1 MGLPLAIE
9 KVVRTSITMQL
20 GDRRSAI
27 EIIADILRLL
37 RLGEASKTEI
47 MYTVKMSYSQR
58 QKYLR
63 NLLELGLLDE
73 VRQDTR
79 SVIYRITPK
88 GLNLLTAIEN
98 MQEMLRLEELPV
110 ILYSPEV
117 VKTGTRSGRTT

>member
-1 MGLPLAIE
+1 MRFPLAIE
-9 KVVRTSITMQL
+9 KVVRSNITLQL
-20 GDRRSAI
+20 GDRRSSI

-37 RLGEASKTEI
+37 RLGEAGKTEI

-79 SVIYRITPK
+79 SVIYRITRK
-88 GLNLLTAIEN
+88 GLNLLTTIEN

-110 ILYSPEV
+110 ILHLPKIA
-117 VKTGTRSGRTT
+117 KTGTRISRTI

>member
-1 MGLPLAIE
+1 
-9 KVVRTSITMQL
+9 MQL
-20 GDRRSAI
+20 GDRRSSI

-37 RLGEASKTEI
+37 RLGKASKTEI
-47 MYTVKMSYSQR
+47 MYTIKMSYRQR

-73 VRQDTR
+73 VRQDTPA
-79 SVIYRITPK
+79 VIYRITRK

-98 MQEMLRLEELPV
+98 MQEMLHLEELPT

-117 VKTGTRSGRTT
+117 IKTNTRSGRTT

>member
-1 MGLPLAIE
+1 MGLIHAIE
-9 KVVRTSITMQL
+9 NVVRSRITLQL

-27 EIIADILRLL
+27 EVIADILRLL
-37 RLGEASKTEI
+37 LLGEVGKTEI
-47 MYTVKMSYSQR
+47 MYTVNLSYSQR

-79 SVIYRITPK
+79 LVTYRITRK
-88 GLNLLTAIEN
+88 GLTLLTVIEN

-110 ILYSPEV
+110 ILHSPKIA
-117 VKTGTRSGRTT
+117 KTGTRSSRTI

>member
-1 MGLPLAIE
+1 MGLPLKVE
-9 KVVRTSITMQL
+9 KVVMTIITVQL
-20 GDRRSAI
+20 GNRRSAI
-27 EIIADILRLL
+27 EVIADILRLL
-37 RLGEASKTEI
+37 RLGEAGKTEI

-73 VRQDTR
+73 DRQDTR
-79 SVIYRITPK
+79 SVIYRITRK

-110 ILYSPEV
+110 ILHSPKIA
-117 VKTGTRSGRTT
+117 KTGTRSGRTI

>member
-37 RLGEASKTEI
+37 RLGEAGKTEI
-47 MYTVKMSYSQR
+47 MYTVNLSYSQI

-79 SVIYRITPK
+79 SVIYRIPRK
-88 GLNLLTAIEN
+88 GLDLLTAIEN
-98 MQEMLRLEELPV
+98 MHEVLRLEELPV
-110 ILYSPEV
+110 AVSRMWWKKESAYPTL
-117 VKTGTRSGRTT
+117 